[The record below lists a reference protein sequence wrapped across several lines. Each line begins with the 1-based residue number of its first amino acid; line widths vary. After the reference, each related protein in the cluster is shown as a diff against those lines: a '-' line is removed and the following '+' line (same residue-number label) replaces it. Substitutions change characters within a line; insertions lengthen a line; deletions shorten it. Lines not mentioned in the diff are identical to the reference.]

1 MRSQPK
7 TLGHLELEEA
17 WLGGARAGPM
27 DLSRITQKLEV
38 LDEYKMKD
46 STMRCVKY
54 LLFML
59 NLIISVSIL
68 LSRGSTHLLII
79 YSFISKQGDA
89 DCFHKNP
96 FSAAILLPCAVY
108 CLPFHEC
115 QICILEWIRRININS
130 NRYLFLLTVIIPN
143 PYFPRNIDLKS
154 CFLGIGQYSDYR
166 GRGTAGEL

>member
-7 TLGHLELEEA
+7 NLGHLELEEA

-68 LSRGSTHLLII
+68 YLVSKRISTREAKGASKTRDSRSV
-79 YSFISKQGDA
+79 SKLRHTRPRQYGLGCGGAPDA
-89 DCFHKNP
+89 
-96 FSAAILLPCAVY
+96 VT
-108 CLPFHEC
+108 
-115 QICILEWIRRININS
+115 WIPVS
-130 NRYLFLLTVIIPN
+130 VSVDA
-143 PYFPRNIDLKS
+143 PRHVTGAS
-154 CFLGIGQYSDYR
+154 
-166 GRGTAGEL
+166 

>member
-68 LSRGSTHLLII
+68 FPRGYLHIFLLSIPSYPNKEMQIT
-79 YSFISKQGDA
+79 
-89 DCFHKNP
+89 DCFHKNLHIFCSYP
-96 FSAAILLPCAVY
+96 TALCCVLCTLSRMSNIW
-108 CLPFHEC
+108 
-115 QICILEWIRRININS
+115 EWIRRMNIN
-130 NRYLFLLTVIIPN
+130 R
-143 PYFPRNIDLKS
+143 
-154 CFLGIGQYSDYR
+154 
-166 GRGTAGEL
+166 

>member
-7 TLGHLELEEA
+7 NLGHLELEEA

-68 LSRGSTHLLII
+68 YLVSKRISTREAKGASKTRDSRSV
-79 YSFISKQGDA
+79 SKLRHTRPRQYGLGCGRAPDA
-89 DCFHKNP
+89 
-96 FSAAILLPCAVY
+96 VT
-108 CLPFHEC
+108 
-115 QICILEWIRRININS
+115 WIPVS
-130 NRYLFLLTVIIPN
+130 VSVDA
-143 PYFPRNIDLKS
+143 PRHVTGAS
-154 CFLGIGQYSDYR
+154 
-166 GRGTAGEL
+166 

>member
-68 LSRGSTHLLII
+68 FPRGYLHIFLLSIPSYPNKEMQIT
-79 YSFISKQGDA
+79 
-89 DCFHKNP
+89 DCFHKNL
-96 FSAAILLPCAVY
+96 FSAAIPLPCAVY

-115 QICILEWIRRININS
+115 QIYGNGSGDKYI
-130 NRYLFLLTVIIPN
+130 FLLTVIT
-143 PYFPRNIDLKS
+143 PYSYFS
-154 CFLGIGQYSDYR
+154 CKIR
-166 GRGTAGEL
+166 

>member
-7 TLGHLELEEA
+7 SLGHLELEEA

-68 LSRGSTHLLII
+68 FPRGYLHIFLLSIPSYPNKEMQIT
-79 YSFISKQGDA
+79 
-89 DCFHKNP
+89 DCFHKNL
-96 FSAAILLPCAVY
+96 FSAAIPLPCAVY
-108 CLPFHEC
+108 LLCTVYPFTNVKYMGMDQE
-115 QICILEWIRRININS
+115 INI
-130 NRYLFLLTVIIPN
+130 
-143 PYFPRNIDLKS
+143 YF
-154 CFLGIGQYSDYR
+154 Y
-166 GRGTAGEL
+166 

>member
-68 LSRGSTHLLII
+68 FPRGYLHIFLLSIPSYPNKEMQIT
-79 YSFISKQGDA
+79 
-89 DCFHKNP
+89 DCFHKNL
-96 FSAAILLPCAVY
+96 FSAAIPLPCAV
-108 CLPFHEC
+108 CCVLFTLSRMSN
-115 QICILEWIRRININS
+115 IWEWIRRTNIN
-130 NRYLFLLTVIIPN
+130 R
-143 PYFPRNIDLKS
+143 
-154 CFLGIGQYSDYR
+154 
-166 GRGTAGEL
+166 

>member
-68 LSRGSTHLLII
+68 FPRGYLHIFLLSIPSYPNKEMQIAFTRI
-79 YSFISKQGDA
+79 YFLQLSH
-89 DCFHKNP
+89 CP
-96 FSAAILLPCAVY
+96 VLCAVY

-115 QICILEWIRRININS
+115 QIYGNGSGDKYI
-130 NRYLFLLTVIIPN
+130 FLLTVIT
-143 PYFPRNIDLKS
+143 PYSYFS
-154 CFLGIGQYSDYR
+154 CKIR
-166 GRGTAGEL
+166 

>member
-68 LSRGSTHLLII
+68 FPRGYLHIFLLSIPSYPNKEMQIT
-79 YSFISKQGDA
+79 
-89 DCFHKNP
+89 DCFHKNLFP
-96 FSAAILLPCAVY
+96 AAIPLPCAAV
-108 CLPFHEC
+108 CCVLFTLSRMSN
-115 QICILEWIRRININS
+115 ILEWIRRMNIN
-130 NRYLFLLTVIIPN
+130 R
-143 PYFPRNIDLKS
+143 
-154 CFLGIGQYSDYR
+154 
-166 GRGTAGEL
+166 

>member
-7 TLGHLELEEA
+7 NLGHLELEEA

-68 LSRGSTHLLII
+68 YLVSKRISTREAKGASKTRDSRSV
-79 YSFISKQGDA
+79 SKLRHTRPRQYGLGCGGASDA
-89 DCFHKNP
+89 VTWIPVSVSVDTPRHVTG
-96 FSAAILLPCAVY
+96 AA
-108 CLPFHEC
+108 
-115 QICILEWIRRININS
+115 
-130 NRYLFLLTVIIPN
+130 
-143 PYFPRNIDLKS
+143 
-154 CFLGIGQYSDYR
+154 
-166 GRGTAGEL
+166 

>member
-68 LSRGSTHLLII
+68 FPRGYLHIFLYYLFLHIQTRRCRLQIAFTRIYFLQLSHCPVL
-79 YSFISKQGDA
+79 
-89 DCFHKNP
+89 
-96 FSAAILLPCAVY
+96 CAVY

-115 QICILEWIRRININS
+115 QIYGNGSGDKYI
-130 NRYLFLLTVIIPN
+130 FLLTVIT
-143 PYFPRNIDLKS
+143 PYSLFI
-154 CFLGIGQYSDYR
+154 FL
-166 GRGTAGEL
+166 L